1 MARSPYRQRS
11 HSISLSSSRLQ
22 LGPAAAMKVQ
32 PARSTPTILQVART
46 SPGGS
51 DLPPRRCFRVVCRFA
66 VSSQP
71 TWRLFVFSRRCG
83 AARPAPSDVYTGASF
98 RFPGQRW
105 LAGCS
110 LWWSGLSPALWS
122 TSGHARLANASKPIK
137 HIKAC
142 LLPSARVTVLTL
154 RGKCISLDLIEL
166 FTISSGDDFM
176 QVPID
181 LLKPGLGARASLART
196 MKTDTAETAAR
207 NFVSLVLRDVMLPNV
222 LV

>member
-1 MARSPYRQRS
+1 M
-11 HSISLSSSRLQ
+11 
-22 LGPAAAMKVQ
+22 
-32 PARSTPTILQVART
+32 
-46 SPGGS
+46 
-51 DLPPRRCFRVVCRFA
+51 
-66 VSSQP
+66 
-71 TWRLFVFSRRCG
+71 
-83 AARPAPSDVYTGASF
+83 
-98 RFPGQRW
+98 
-105 LAGCS
+105 
-110 LWWSGLSPALWS
+110 
-122 TSGHARLANASKPIK
+122 
-137 HIKAC
+137 
-142 LLPSARVTVLTL
+142 LTL